1 MPRKQ
6 SAPPVSFPK
15 ASPETGM
22 EKHDDPASSEVKC
35 GQEGGRHHSP
45 LKDRNPA
52 PNFIGPWLIGP
63 LSFLAWALVLMIVW
77 ALMLLLW
84 RGLHGG

>member
-6 SAPPVSFPK
+6 SAPPVSLSYAAPDHRQLK
-15 ASPETGM
+15 QGR
-22 EKHDDPASSEVKC
+22 PASSEVKR
-35 GQEGGRHHSP
+35 GQEGGCHHSP
-45 LKDRNPA
+45 PKEGNPA

-63 LSFLAWALVLMIVW
+63 LSFLAWALVLMIAW

-84 RGLHGG
+84 RGLHG